1 MVHCLRFVFEL
12 MDDLH
17 LLFFEGLQRQFYKDR
32 LTESSSYA
40 HGCHICAMGSDHS
53 TKKTKVLV
61 VGRDAAEQLPNAVI
75 AIRGELLEVVSQ
87 FKYLG
92 SMFTSDGMLDT
103 EIAHRVC

>member
-61 VGRDAAEQLPNAVI
+61 VGRDAAEQLPTLSLPS
-75 AIRGELLEVVSQ
+75 GESCWRLSPN
-87 FKYLG
+87 
-92 SMFTSDGMLDT
+92 SN
-103 EIAHRVC
+103 I